1 MRIFVTTEPFQAN
14 SFLKLF
20 RNPAFIGSQLLS
32 PFALQFSLLK
42 PVNRNYT
49 REFQASFRRRVAWF
63 EHIVASLGAFSDS
76 S

>member
-14 SFLKLF
+14 SFLQLF

-42 PVNRNYT
+42 PVNRN
-49 REFQASFRRRVAWF
+49 SF
-63 EHIVASLGAFSDS
+63 EHIVASLGAFLDS